1 MFTVRGIY
9 PESRKEMYLKYT
21 KSTIFNS
28 PKKKETPYKITD
40 KITSKEY
47 SKQFEPQYDTTTA
60 RERYMNHFYQ
70 SKEHKQPETKTRS
83 RNYQQTVP
91 TSLSR
96 ELNGNSETQ
105 ESKIRRSK
113 SLFFNDRS
121 FTSRDIDRTKM
132 DSRQRKLDG
141 MQSDIFFLSKDD
153 INNNLNK
160 TMFVSQDIN
169 TCNEDNSQTAMNS
182 RRNKYSECNIGKIKR
197 SKTVSN
203 FKNLL
208 RNIPPDTFSNNNNPA
223 VKAYNSFQKNNNH
236 SYSHY
241 QPANVATAT
250 TISYRNKIS
259 HNNPMGI
266 YMKNVNQQVY
276 RRFNRSK
283 YGSNTDWKYF
293 NTEEQ
298 NKTQPTLKKF
308 YGRKEIV
315 NKGNERD
322 PELVPYYLTTENICK
337 KNKSYISNLNSVS
350 YDLITSK
357 PLSSHLKVSSFMNK
371 DNTKSKP
378 VELLKF
384 EIEVGKD
391 FNPANGCKIKN
402 LIRSEGLHL
411 FDFVDTGQCITGPKP
426 SKYTFN
432 IRKNLDDPQF
442 EERLRN
448 VSDKLNKRNL
458 QLVRNDKKYVRP
470 M

>member
-1 MFTVRGIY
+1 
-9 PESRKEMYLKYT
+9 
-21 KSTIFNS
+21 
-28 PKKKETPYKITD
+28 
-40 KITSKEY
+40 
-47 SKQFEPQYDTTTA
+47 
-60 RERYMNHFYQ
+60 MNHFYH

-83 RNYQQTVP
+83 RNYQQAVS
-91 TSLSR
+91 TSLSK

-121 FTSRDIDRTKM
+121 FTSRDIDRSKM

-153 INNNLNK
+153 ITNHLNK
-160 TMFVSQDIN
+160 TMFMSQDV
-169 TCNEDNSQTAMNS
+169 NSGCDDSHTTMNS
-182 RRNKYSECNIGKIKR
+182 RKSKCNECDIGKIKR

-208 RNIPPDTFSNNNNPA
+208 RNVPSDTFGNNNTIA
-223 VKAYNSFQKNNNH
+223 VKAYNSLQKNNNH

-241 QPANVATAT
+241 HPNNVATAT
-250 TISYRNKIS
+250 VVSYRNKIS

-283 YGSNTDWKYF
+283 YGTNTDWKYF

-298 NKTQPTLKKF
+298 NKTQPALKKF

-315 NKGNERD
+315 NKGNDRD
-322 PELVPYYLTTENICK
+322 PELAPYYLTTENICK

-350 YDLITSK
+350 YDLISSK

-371 DNTKSKP
+371 TNKTKP
-378 VELLKF
+378 AELLKF

-411 FDFVDTGQCITGPKP
+411 FDFVDTGQCITGPRP

-432 IRKNLDDPQF
+432 IRKNVDDPQF